1 MRRAAP
7 AFLLV
12 WCLYPLSVILLHFT
26 QGERWRGAEN
36 ALSLREQALGFERD
50 GSFQKAAVYY
60 KKAEEAALVDDRPLR
75 ARLQIDSARVAI
87 LQGEAFEGIE
97 KMERLLSSHTGKAL
111 QRPLRAE
118 ANATWA
124 IGLYYA
130 AYALRLDNN
139 EPDLWRQEAS
149 DAQAIFHK
157 LHEQACRSNLPE
169 EAALY
174 GRNLEAAIRLQRE
187 KLAEIA
193 VNPPPPASL
202 AARDKS
208 LFHKKMA
215 RLERYG
221 S

>member
-1 MRRAAP
+1 MRLP
-7 AFLLV
+7 STAFLLI
-12 WCLYPLSVILLHFT
+12 WCLYPLSALLLHFT
-26 QGERWRGAEN
+26 LGERWRGAEQ
-36 ALSLREQALGFERD
+36 ALSLRQQAVAFERD
-50 GSFQKAAVYY
+50 GRLQKAALYY
-60 KKAEEAALVDDRPLR
+60 KTAEGAALVDDLPLR
-75 ARLQIDSARVAI
+75 ARLKIDAARVAI

-97 KMERLLSSHTGKAL
+97 RMEQLLSAHPGKAL
-111 QRPLRAE
+111 QRTLRAE

-157 LHEQACRSNLPE
+157 LHEQARRSNLTE

-174 GRNLEAAIRLQRE
+174 GRNLEAAVRLQRE

-215 RLERYG
+215 RLEKKG
-221 S
+221 L